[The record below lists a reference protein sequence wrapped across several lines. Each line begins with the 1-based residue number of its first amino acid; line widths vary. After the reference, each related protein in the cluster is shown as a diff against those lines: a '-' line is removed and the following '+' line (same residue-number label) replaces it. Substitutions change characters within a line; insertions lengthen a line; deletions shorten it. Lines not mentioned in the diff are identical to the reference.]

1 MRCGEENCDE
11 EEVVGHASKQQS
23 KQSVQTL
30 LHLPFNAIHT
40 AHTLPSHAHRSHT
53 MASVFIGDL
62 DDIIGPSQSCVNPI
76 FAGESTNK
84 TQDGSPAEAAADRG
98 KAKLTL
104 EASWMEADDASTTI
118 RPDLIK
124 TKGPGSAA
132 TVSLNDC
139 LACRYAHAL
148 PQPLRMSPFPLARL
162 SALGT
167 FINGSSTCLF
177 RKRRLRHAA

>member
-1 MRCGEENCDE
+1 
-11 EEVVGHASKQQS
+11 
-23 KQSVQTL
+23 
-30 LHLPFNAIHT
+30 
-40 AHTLPSHAHRSHT
+40 

-76 FAGESTNK
+76 FAGESTKPSSSSSSSSQQQQQN
-84 TQDGSPAEAAADRG
+84 GAPADRG

-104 EASWMEADDASTTI
+104 EATWMEADDTSTTI

-139 LACRYAHAL
+139 LACRYACL
-148 PQPLRMSPFPLARL
+148 PPMSPFPSPYHDSLLLAHL
-162 SALGT
+162 
-167 FINGSSTCLF
+167 
-177 RKRRLRHAA
+177 